1 MKDKIKIMKI
11 PQVSKSQNTS
21 KIVKS
26 SLVITLILS
35 RQMEEMMILE
45 VLVIFSEEVE
55 INKRKEEMILSALF

>member
-45 VLVIFSEEVE
+45 VLAIFSEEVE
-55 INKRKEEMILSALF
+55 INKSKEEMILSALF

>member
-45 VLVIFSEEVE
+45 VLVIFSEELE

>member
-26 SLVITLILS
+26 SLVIILILS

-45 VLVIFSEEVE
+45 VLEIFSEEVE
-55 INKRKEEMILSALF
+55 INKSKEEMILSALF

>member
-11 PQVSKSQNTS
+11 PRVSKSQNTS

-45 VLVIFSEEVE
+45 VLVIFSEELE